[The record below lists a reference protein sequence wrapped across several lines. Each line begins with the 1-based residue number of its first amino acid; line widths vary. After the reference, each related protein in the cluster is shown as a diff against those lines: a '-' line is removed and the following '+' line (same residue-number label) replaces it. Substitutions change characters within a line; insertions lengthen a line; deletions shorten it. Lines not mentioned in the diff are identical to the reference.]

1 MLKGCIVWYTHLQ
14 EMVEDELDSG
24 TQYKSAQSLS
34 KLSFA
39 SHFGS
44 LTISEFCFLMCK
56 TALLKQA
63 PPS

>member
-1 MLKGCIVWYTHLQ
+1 
-14 EMVEDELDSG
+14 MVEDELDSG
-24 TQYKSAQSLS
+24 TQYKGAQSLS

>member
-14 EMVEDELDSG
+14 EVVDEWDSG
-24 TQYKSAQSLS
+24 TQCKGAQSLS

-44 LTISEFCFLMCK
+44 VTISELCFFMCK
-56 TALLKQA
+56 TGL
-63 PPS
+63 